1 MNPKADPGSTTT
13 SELRFEALLE
23 SAPDA
28 IVIVDSEGTIQ
39 IVNGEAE
46 RLFGYDRSEL
56 RGSPIEILVP
66 DRVRELHA
74 RHRRKYCESPRTRMM
89 GAGLDLSARRKDGSQ
104 FPVEI
109 SLSPLVTEGGL
120 LITSAVRDISERR
133 RAELALSESERR
145 FREFVE
151 GTDDL
156 VVRVDPG
163 GRFLYVNH
171 TAERIFGLPP
181 TECIGL
187 LALDF
192 VHPTDRDRTE
202 ASFAQL
208 TRDKAPSATIENRQ
222 VSRSGEVTHLLWTV
236 NPRRDEGGAL
246 TSITSIARDISDR
259 QRLEAAE
266 RRTIEANL
274 QLQAE
279 QMESQLRREVLR
291 RSIMAQE
298 EERRRIARELHDETA
313 QTLTGLSLGLGRIE
327 VATDLEAARG
337 EAKRL
342 GDEVVHTM
350 RELRRIA
357 MDLRPTTLDD
367 LGLIVALQQLAEECL
382 AGPATQVAFR
392 HSGFHRRLDG
402 TLETTI
408 YRVVQE
414 ALTNA
419 TKHADAEAI
428 EISVAEKDGFV
439 VAGVRDNGKGFEPG
453 SGTSRGLG
461 LGGMRE
467 RAGLVGGEL
476 EIESAPGAGTAI
488 VLRVPAEAD

>member
-1 MNPKADPGSTTT
+1 MKPRSTPIATAA
-13 SELRFEALLE
+13 SERRFEALLE

-28 IVIVDSEGTIQ
+28 IVIVDAEGTIQ

-56 RGSPIEILVP
+56 IGAPIEIVVP
-66 DRVRELHA
+66 DRVRGLHA
-74 RHRRKYCESPRTRMM
+74 GHRRKYSESPRTRPM
-89 GAGLDLSARRKDGSQ
+89 GVGLDLSARRKDGSE

-109 SLSPLVTEGGL
+109 SLSPLLTDDGP

-156 VVRVDPG
+156 VVRVDPE

-171 TAERIFGLPP
+171 TAQRIFGLPP
-181 TECIGL
+181 TECVGL

-192 VHPTDRDRTE
+192 VHPEDRDRTE

-208 TRDKAPSATIENRQ
+208 TRERLVSATIENRQ
-222 VSRSGEVTHLLWTV
+222 VSRSGEVTRLLWTV
-236 NPRRDEGGAL
+236 NPRRDEQGAL

-259 QRLEAAE
+259 QRLEEAE

-274 QLQAE
+274 QLQTE
-279 QMESQLRREVLR
+279 KTESELRREILR
-291 RSIMAQE
+291 RSITAQE

-313 QTLTGLSLGLGRIE
+313 QALTGLSLGLGRIE
-327 VATDLEAARG
+327 AAVDLEAARG

-342 GDEVVHTM
+342 GEEVVDTM
-350 RELRRIA
+350 RELRRIT

-367 LGLIVALQQLAEECL
+367 LGLIVALEQLAEECQ
-382 AGPATQVAFR
+382 AGPTTNVAFR
-392 HSGFHRRLDG
+392 HSGLQRRLSP

-414 ALTNA
+414 ALGNA
-419 TKHADAEAI
+419 TKHAKAGAI
-428 EISVAEKDGFV
+428 EVYLAEENGFV
-439 VAGVRDNGKGFEPG
+439 VAGVRDDGKGFEPRART
-453 SGTSRGLG
+453 SGGLG

-476 EIESAPGAGTAI
+476 EIESTPGTGTAV
-488 VLRVPAEAD
+488 VLRVPKQVE